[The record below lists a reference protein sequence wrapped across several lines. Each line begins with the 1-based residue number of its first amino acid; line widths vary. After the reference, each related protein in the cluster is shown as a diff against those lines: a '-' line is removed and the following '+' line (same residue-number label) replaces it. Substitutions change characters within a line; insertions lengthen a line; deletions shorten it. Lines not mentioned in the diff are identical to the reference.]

1 MLIAL
6 VAASLLF
13 DFLNGYNDS
22 SSIVAT
28 VIASR
33 SMSPRRALT
42 LTAVCEFAGPF
53 LFGVAVATTVGK
65 GLLETS
71 VVTLPVVLAGVIGAI
86 VWNRA
91 AWFFAVPSSSSHA
104 LVGGLMGAAA
114 LAAGLGAIQFG
125 GVLKVLVALFV
136 SPLLGFGVGFLLMRV
151 ILYLAQNATPRIND
165 WFRQWQIFTSMGL
178 ALSHGANDSQKTMGI
193 ITLGLVAS
201 GQLASFAVPLW
212 VIMLSAAAIALGTSL
227 GGWRLI
233 RTLGG
238 RIYTIRPVHGFAT
251 HIAATSVVLG
261 AALLGGPVSTTQVIG
276 SAITGVGSAERISK
290 VRWSVAEEM
299 LVAWGLTIPV
309 TMLVGAGVFWVIR
322 LLGF

>member
-91 AWFFAVPSSSSHA
+91 AWLFAVPSSSSHA